1 MRNKRA
7 TNSEKEIRI
16 QKIQQWIIDSM
27 PDYKIMNKIKKDFN
41 LSRRQAIRYFN
52 DASKRFITDNETT
65 LEEKRQARIAW
76 LKNEMATFPKS
87 DRQTASAK
95 KILLAYSKELSKLE
109 ALYVPKRIQ
118 LSGDDE
124 KPINMKVVSTKF
136 ATEEMEDK
144 FKAFLK
150 KEYNFK

>member
-1 MRNKRA
+1 MQKQRA
-7 TNSEKEIRI
+7 TNSEKEIRV

-27 PDYKIMNKIKKDFN
+27 PDYKIMDKIKKDFN

-65 LEEKRQARIAW
+65 LEQKRQARIAW
-76 LKNEMATFPKS
+76 LKNELRTMDEKYKNTPAGK
-87 DRQTASAK
+87 RVV
-95 KILLAYSKELSKLE
+95 LAYSKELSKLE
-109 ALYVPKRIQ
+109 GLYFPKQIQ
-118 LSGDDE
+118 HSGDQE
-124 KPINMKVVSTKF
+124 NPINMKVVSTKF